1 VVRQQ
6 AAPFSRLT
14 FHISPMTINF
24 INQIS
29 MSNNSNNTLDQN
41 ILRQIFFI
49 IVLLGLGVLLFIELS
64 FFVPAVLGSLALY
77 ILMRKRMH
85 YLVEVKK
92 WGKTRAAWVLMIL
105 SFLVI
110 LLPFG
115 ILANLLATKIVY
127 GVEHSSEII
136 AQLKGLTDAMQ
147 KRFGFT
153 IVDDNTINQIGPYI
167 GQVIP
172 KILKVTTN
180 TIAVIGVLYFTLYF
194 MLINSRNMEDMLYEY
209 LPLKDSNVDLIG
221 EDINRTIHASVI
233 GIPLIALIQGVVGL
247 VGYFVLGVRDPL
259 LWFAVTC
266 ITAMLPV
273 VGAALAYVPL
283 AIIFFAQG
291 RNLQGVLMLI
301 YGFGIIGLV
310 DNLFRFLLNKRLG
323 NIHPLITVFGVIAGI
338 TLFGFVGLIFGPMLL
353 SLFIVLL
360 KVYSNEFIS
369 KRREIKRTK

>member
-1 VVRQQ
+1 
-6 AAPFSRLT
+6 
-14 FHISPMTINF
+14 MG
-24 INQIS
+24 
-29 MSNNSNNTLDQN
+29 NSNNTLDQN

-49 IVLLGLGVLLFIELS
+49 VVILGLGLLLFLELS
-64 FFVPAVLGSLALY
+64 FFIPAVLGSLALY
-77 ILMRKRMH
+77 ILMRNRMH
-85 YLVEVKK
+85 YLTEVKK
-92 WGKTRAAWVLMIL
+92 WGKAKAAWVLILL

-127 GVEHSSEII
+127 GVEHSTEILNS
-136 AQLKGLTDAMQ
+136 LKKLSDQMQ
-147 KRFGFT
+147 ARFGFS
-153 IVDDNTINQIGPYI
+153 VADNNTINQIGPYI

-172 KILKVTTN
+172 KILKITTN

-194 MLINSRNMEDMLYEY
+194 MLVNSRNMEDKLYEY
-209 LPLKDSNVDLIG
+209 VPLKDSNVDLIA
-221 EDINRTIHASVI
+221 EDINRTIYASVI

-247 VGYFVLGVRDPL
+247 IGYLIIGVKDPF

-283 AIIFFAQG
+283 AVIFFAQG
-291 RNLQGVLMLI
+291 HNWQGVAMLI

-310 DNLFRFLLNKRLG
+310 DNLFRFILNKRLG
-323 NIHPLITVFGVIAGI
+323 NIHPLITVFGVIAGL
-338 TLFGFVGLIFGPMLL
+338 TMFGFVGLIFGPMLL

-360 KVYSNEFIS
+360 KVYSNEFVS
-369 KRREIKRTK
+369 KRREIKRAK

>member
-1 VVRQQ
+1 
-6 AAPFSRLT
+6 
-14 FHISPMTINF
+14 MN
-24 INQIS
+24 
-29 MSNNSNNTLDQN
+29 NNSNNTLDQN

-49 IVLLGLGVLLFIELS
+49 IVILGLGALLFIELS
-64 FFVPAVLGSLALY
+64 FFIPAVLGSLALY
-77 ILMRKRMH
+77 ILMRKRMF

-92 WGKTRAAWVLMIL
+92 WKPARAAWVLMAL

-127 GVEHSSEII
+127 AVEHSSEIL
-136 AQLKGLTDAMQ
+136 AQLKGFTDKMQ
-147 KRFGFT
+147 QRFGFT
-153 IVDDNTINQIGPYI
+153 IVDDRTINQIGPYI

-180 TIAVIGVLYFTLYF
+180 TIAIIGVLYFSLYF
-194 MLINSRNMEDMLYEY
+194 MLIYGRTMEDKLYEY
-209 LPLKDSNVDLIG
+209 VPLKDSNVDLIG

-247 VGYFVLGVRDPL
+247 VGYLILGVRDPL

-291 RNLQGVLMLI
+291 DNWRGVGMLI
-301 YGFGIIGLV
+301 WGFLFVGLV

-338 TLFGFVGLIFGPMLL
+338 SLFGFIGLIFGPMLL

-369 KRREIKRTK
+369 KRRESRRVR

>member
-1 VVRQQ
+1 V
-6 AAPFSRLT
+6 S
-14 FHISPMTINF
+14 
-24 INQIS
+24 
-29 MSNNSNNTLDQN
+29 NSNNTLDQN

-49 IVLLGLGVLLFIELS
+49 IVILGLGLLLFIELS
-64 FFVPAVLGSLALY
+64 FFIPAVLGSLALY
-77 ILMRKRMH
+77 ILMRNRMH
-85 YLVEVKK
+85 YLTEVKK
-92 WGKTRAAWVLMIL
+92 WGKAKAAWVLILL

-127 GVEHSSEII
+127 GVEHSTEILNSLKKLSE
-136 AQLKGLTDAMQ
+136 QMQ
-147 KRFGFT
+147 KRFGFS
-153 IVDDNTINQIGPYI
+153 VADNNTINQIGPYI

-194 MLINSRNMEDMLYEY
+194 MLVNSRNMEDKLYEY
-209 LPLKDSNVDLIG
+209 VPLKDSNVDLIAD
-221 EDINRTIHASVI
+221 DINRTIHASVI

-247 VGYFVLGVRDPL
+247 IGYLIIGVQDPF

-273 VGAALAYVPL
+273 VGAALAYGPL

-291 RNLQGVLMLI
+291 HNWQGVAMLI

-310 DNLFRFLLNKRLG
+310 DNLFRFILNKRLG
-323 NIHPLITVFGVIAGI
+323 NIHPLITVFGVIAGL
-338 TLFGFVGLIFGPMLL
+338 TMFGFVGLIFGPMLL

-360 KVYSNEFIS
+360 KVYSNEFVS
-369 KRREIKRTK
+369 KRREIKRIR

>member
-1 VVRQQ
+1 
-6 AAPFSRLT
+6 
-14 FHISPMTINF
+14 M
-24 INQIS
+24 
-29 MSNNSNNTLDQN
+29 NSNNTLDQN

-92 WGKTRAAWVLMIL
+92 WNKNRAAWVLIIL

-127 GVEHSSEII
+127 AVEHSTEIL
-136 AQLKGLTDAMQ
+136 AQLKGLAEKMQ

-153 IVDDNTINQIGPYI
+153 IVDDQTINQIGPYI

-194 MLINSRNMEDMLYEY
+194 MLVNSRTMEDRLYEY
-209 LPLKDSNVDLIG
+209 VPLKDSNVDLIG

-247 VGYFVLGVRDPL
+247 VGYLVLGVQDPL
-259 LWFAVTC
+259 LWFAITC

-283 AIIFFAQG
+283 IIIFFAQG
-291 RNLQGVLMLI
+291 KNWQGIAMAI
-301 YGFGIIGLV
+301 YGFGVIGLV
-310 DNLFRFLLNKRLG
+310 DNLFRFILNKRLG

-360 KVYSNEFIS
+360 KVYTNEFIS
-369 KRREIKRTK
+369 KRRESKRTN